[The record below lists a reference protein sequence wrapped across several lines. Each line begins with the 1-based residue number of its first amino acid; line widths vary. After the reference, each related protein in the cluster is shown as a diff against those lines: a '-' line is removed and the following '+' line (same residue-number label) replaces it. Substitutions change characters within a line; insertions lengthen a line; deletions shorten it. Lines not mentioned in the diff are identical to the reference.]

1 MENMIDV
8 FCVLNTEM
16 ADTILAE
23 KIFLN
28 QNPNQELVKRILAHL
43 AVKTNSPHEVIL
55 STHVYISL

>member
-43 AVKTNSPHEVIL
+43 AVKTNSPHEVK
-55 STHVYISL
+55 